1 MLENVKPPQP
11 KQASRVDKLAIIM
24 RGLPGSGKSR
34 WVDEF
39 IAGQTLDVAINI
51 RRKGYFSTDSL
62 FYQGDEYR
70 FDAKRLAE
78 FHQGNLTGF
87 IHALSVSQPVVICD
101 NTNIAYWEFM
111 AYEAAAKAL
120 GYQVRIVL
128 IGEPQDS
135 AHQLVCA
142 QRNNHGVP
150 LAQIQ
155 RMAKQFDEC

>member
-1 MLENVKPPQP
+1 MEGDLNKFQSKET
-11 KQASRVDKLAIIM
+11 SRVDRLAIIM

-39 IAGQTLDVAINI
+39 IVSQTLEVTMNI
-51 RRKGYFSTDSL
+51 RSKGYFSTDSL

-78 FHQGNLTGF
+78 FHQRNLSGF
-87 IHALSVSQPVVICD
+87 IHALSVCQPLVICD
-101 NTNIAYWEFM
+101 NTNMAYWEFM

-128 IGEPQDS
+128 IGEPRDP
-135 AHQLVCA
+135 AHQAECA
-142 QRNNHGVP
+142 KRNSHGVP

-155 RMAKQFDEC
+155 RMAKQFEAC